1 VITLLS
7 AGGDGRDRDALADY
21 RGLFWHRPGMAA
33 AFTVMLL
40 SLAGIPLTMGF
51 IGKFYVVAAGIGASL
66 WLPVVVLVV
75 GSVIG
80 LYYYL
85 RIIAVM
91 CAPPPDLM
99 PALAPAAATPAS
111 FAGTLTL
118 AGLALVLVW
127 LGVYPTSLI
136 RLLQATVAYLI

>member
-1 VITLLS
+1 
-7 AGGDGRDRDALADY
+7 LADY
-21 RGLFWHRPGMAA
+21 RSLFWRQPAMAG

-51 IGKFYVVAAGIGASL
+51 VGKFYVVAAGIGASL

-85 RIIAVM
+85 RIIATM
-91 CAPPPDLM
+91 CAPPPDIM
-99 PALAPAAATPAS
+99 PARVPVAAAPAS
-111 FAGTLTL
+111 VAGVLTL
-118 AGLALVLVW
+118 LGLSLVLVW
-127 LGVYPTSLI
+127 LGVYPASLI
-136 RLLQATVAYLI
+136 QLLHTTVAYLI